1 MWMHPENLKTH
12 LLTMTT
18 QLLWNVRIS
27 VYRVLCVSSEKK
39 RDRKV
44 RNGRKNTGTDW
55 WGDNERSGGQFWC
68 PKHRRFKHLP
78 RKSELGP
85 SYPDIA
91 LLSRESLAKNDIKTA
106 FEKYLGWYWGGFAPI
121 YTWTSTVNM
130 RKLGERRRREPKFFS
145 PPTF

>member
-1 MWMHPENLKTH
+1 MWMHPENLQTH

-39 RDRKV
+39 NVTEKSEWQ
-44 RNGRKNTGTDW
+44 KNTGNNVVIFYQKGTDW

-68 PKHRRFKHLP
+68 PKHGRFKHLP

-121 YTWTSTVNM
+121 YTCTSKYAKTW
-130 RKLGERRRREPKFFS
+130 RAP
-145 PPTF
+145 